1 MFGIKKIIVTTWQCL
16 PLIVSEK
23 QKPWFCLFCC
33 LWVWGFCE
41 IWEKYAMET
50 DKKQTCSIFICCEE
64 YLPFLPHWSVR
75 AILHFWSTHG
85 LSLHVDLAW
94 MTLNVLSW
102 GSCSSWKCKGGRQSA
117 GVQRHCLWPLPAELA
132 GCLHLRHPE
141 VQGGIRDSSF
151 QCSHSHC
158 LLRIFIVSLTVNHL
172 FPWCFHFYF
181 TFPQPDDRMNNS
193 CFSLAGESLLVC
205 TGANG
210 KAFNHRITEL

>member
-75 AILHFWSTHG
+75 AILHFRSTHG
-85 LSLHVDLAW
+85 LSLHVDIAW

-132 GCLHLRHPE
+132 GCLHPEAPWSAGRHPWQLFSVFPLPLLAE
-141 VQGGIRDSSF
+141 DLY
-151 QCSHSHC
+151 CKSHSKP
-158 LLRIFIVSLTVNHL
+158 LVSLVL
-172 FPWCFHFYF
+172 PFLFHFPTARWQNEQQLLF
-181 TFPQPDDRMNNS
+181 IS
-193 CFSLAGESLLVC
+193 GWILAGMYRGQWE
-205 TGANG
+205 G
-210 KAFNHRITEL
+210 I